1 MIEKPLF
8 IIICT
13 YLVSFSVLTAQWFAD
28 QYDIT
33 LTNYQGVEIKSN
45 LLDILDLDNLNT
57 ITADMAAAQGQENG
71 TLSPVENAFNIG
83 MFVGWELLGIL
94 TGTYIFNFMYLMG
107 VPAIVIG
114 GILLVYFIMVGRT
127 IIAYI
132 RGV

>member
-1 MIEKPLF
+1 M
-8 IIICT
+8 
-13 YLVSFSVLTAQWFAD
+13 
-28 QYDIT
+28 
-33 LTNYQGVEIKSN
+33 EIKSN
-45 LLDILDLDNLNT
+45 LLAILDLDSLNE
-57 ITADMAAAQGQENG
+57 ITADMAAAQGQENA

-83 MFVGWELLGIL
+83 MFVGWELLQIL

-107 VPAIVIG
+107 VPAIIIG

>member
-8 IIICT
+8 IIICA

-45 LLDILDLDNLNT
+45 LLEILDLDNLNT
-57 ITADMAAAQGQENG
+57 ITASMAGAQAEENA

-94 TGTYIFNFMYLMG
+94 TGTYIFNFLYLMG